1 MTQTAEY
8 LAGILGQH
16 GPISNRH
23 DIKHRLPKN
32 GIRIINPQSH
42 ETVGLDTPRVIAIAM
57 RTHGAFECQSHL
69 LFLMNSNLGA
79 ANLQAI
85 S

>member
-1 MTQTAEY
+1 MAEY

-16 GPISNRH
+16 GPISKVIDMILSIGSLRMV
-23 DIKHRLPKN
+23 
-32 GIRIINPQSH
+32 IRIINPQSH
-42 ETVGLDTPRVIAIAM
+42 ETVGLETPRVIAIAM
-57 RTHGAFECQSHL
+57 RTHGAIECQSHL